1 MSRVTYDWTL
11 AGATFAK
18 NRGRVFSCFSGG
30 GGSTMG
36 YKLAGL
42 DVIGYNEVD
51 PYMARCYETNHKP
64 AGHLCFREPIQEFRR
79 REVLPEELYEL
90 DILDGSP
97 PCTSFSMAGIRERG
111 WGKERKAKEG
121 AFSQVLDTLFFE
133 FIALAERLQP
143 KIVIAENVA
152 GLRQVAANKYADA
165 ILTKLGEAG
174 YVPLEFKL
182 NARRMGVPQ
191 MRERIFFIALRR
203 DLVASVPNVGGRPLL
218 DLTFDGADIT
228 YGMIA
233 DYEGRLLDTSTKNY
247 HTWCRKRWGDR
258 KYSQILA
265 RDGKGGG
272 YSRKLLYSHRVP
284 NTVTVSVRSD
294 LVLYDQP
301 RHLSDTELF
310 KISSW
315 PRDYDFCGR
324 RPDYVL
330 GMSVPPLMIY
340 GIASRILEQWSGVFK

>member
-1 MSRVTYDWTL
+1 M
-11 AGATFAK
+11 
-18 NRGRVFSCFSGG
+18 
-30 GGSTMG
+30 
-36 YKLAGL
+36 
-42 DVIGYNEVD
+42 
-51 PYMARCYETNHKP
+51 
-64 AGHLCFREPIQEFRR
+64 
-79 REVLPEELYEL
+79 
-90 DILDGSP
+90 
-97 PCTSFSMAGIRERG
+97 
-111 WGKERKAKEG
+111 
-121 AFSQVLDTLFFE
+121 SQVLDTLFFE

-143 KIVIAENVA
+143 KIVIAENVV
-152 GLRQVAANKYADA
+152 GLRQGAANKYADA

-218 DLTFDGADIT
+218 DLTFDGEDIT

-233 DYEGRLLDTSTKNY
+233 DYEGRLLDTSTKKFHY
-247 HTWCRKRWGDR
+247 WCLKRWGDIDF
-258 KYSQILA
+258 SQI
-265 RDGKGGG
+265 REREGKGRGW
-272 YSRKLLYSHRVP
+272 YTHQFIYAHKVPYTITTRV
-284 NTVTVSVRSD
+284 NST
-294 LVLYDQP
+294 LCLYDQP
-301 RHLSDTELF
+301 RRLSDTELL

-340 GIASRILEQWSGVFK
+340 GIASRILEQWSGVF